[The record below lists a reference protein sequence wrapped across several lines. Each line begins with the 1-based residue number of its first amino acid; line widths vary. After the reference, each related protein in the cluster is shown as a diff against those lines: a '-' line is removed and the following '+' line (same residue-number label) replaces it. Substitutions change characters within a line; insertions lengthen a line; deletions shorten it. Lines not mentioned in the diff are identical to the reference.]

1 MIKLWF
7 LESLKADF
15 EADMRLMVK
24 LLFLVSEMSSID
36 RYVAITRPL
45 RYKCLITYNLS
56 YTMIGV
62 VWVVCAVLAMFPLI
76 GKMS

>member
-45 RYKCLITYNLS
+45 RYKSLITYNLS